1 MPHQCV
7 RCGKVINDG
16 SKELLDGCNS
26 CKGKFFFYI
35 KKKEVMKEADKVVK
49 NLSTKD
55 INEMEKDVRQLLGS
69 KKKDKTVILDIETIK
84 TLKPGK
90 FKIDVSALMRGE
102 PIIIN
107 ISEGK
112 YYIDIASA
120 FNEKGSSKLIN
131 HLK

>member
-7 RCGKVINDG
+7 RCGKVIDDG
-16 SKELLDGCNS
+16 SRELLEGCDS

-35 KKKEVMKEADKVVK
+35 KKKEVMKEASDAVN

-55 INEMEKDVRQLLGS
+55 INEMEKDVRQLIGS
-69 KKKDKTVILDIETIK
+69 KQKNKTVILDIETIK

-102 PIIIN
+102 PIVIN
-107 ISEGK
+107 VSDGK
-112 YYIDIASA
+112 YYIDISSA
-120 FNEKGSSKLIN
+120 FKEKGDSKLLN